1 MGGHSSSAA
10 PPAVTIPPP
19 IPALQSPQGV
29 AVGTAVAQ
37 RANGAFG
44 TSATIAP
51 TGAQGVTNPS
61 PTTSSKTLLGS

>member
-1 MGGHSSSAA
+1 MGGHSSPA

-19 IPALQSPQGV
+19 IPAIQSPQGV
-29 AVGTAVAQ
+29 AVGQSIAQ

-51 TGAQGVTNPS
+51 TGAAGVTNPS
-61 PTTSSKTLLGS
+61 PTTGNKTLLGS